1 MPETDEMEYLPIEEE
16 IEGNCS
22 RGLRL
27 YIERLLLQLLSRSR
41 GQSEAKETVIEF

>member
-1 MPETDEMEYLPIEEE
+1 MEYLPIGNEIEE
-16 IEGNCS
+16 ICS

-27 YIERLLLQLLSRSR
+27 YIERLFLQLLSRSC